1 MYYRSDMTGKIV
13 TDKQLKILDRIW
25 GDGFASNL
33 IVNGLLIPCEA
44 PSVVELLKQGNFHLA
59 LARYREIHPKETFE
73 QSVKIVKWMSK
84 DVRRN
89 SAKVETVEDL

>member
-25 GDGFASNL
+25 GDGFASNH
-33 IVNGLLIPCEA
+33 IENGLLIPCEA
-44 PSVVELLKQGNFHLA
+44 PSVVELLKQNNFHLA
-59 LARYREIHPKETFE
+59 LARYREIHPEETFE